1 MGKAILEMLI
11 CGGPVMIPIFIVS
24 LVIWILIVGKYRWL
38 KREDINQ
45 GIFTDKIISFL
56 KKEKKEEIVEL
67 SSVTPG
73 ILSRTVKALA
83 NDESKTRKSLLNI
96 LQEIM
101 HEEYPLLEE
110 NLSMIASLASI
121 APLLGLLGTVSGMVA
136 TFDSI
141 TLFGTGDPQ
150 SLAKGISQALI
161 TTQSGL
167 IVAIPAL
174 FFHNHLL
181 KKVNQQIFEF
191 EKNINKIIN
200 ILTKGD
206 KQ

>member
-1 MGKAILEMLI
+1 MGKSVLEMLI

-24 LVIWILIVGKYRWL
+24 LVIWTLIIGKYRRL
-38 KREDINQ
+38 KKEDINQ
-45 GIFTDKIISFL
+45 EIFTDKIISFL
-56 KKEKKEEIVEL
+56 QKGEKEKIVEL
-67 SSVTPG
+67 SSLTPG
-73 ILSRTVKALA
+73 ILSKTVKALTD
-83 NDESKTRKSLLNI
+83 DEYKTRKSLLNI
-96 LQEIM
+96 VQEIM
-101 HEEYPLLEE
+101 HEEYPRLEE
-110 NLSMIASLASI
+110 TLSTIASLASV
-121 APLLGLLGTVSGMVA
+121 APLLGLLGTVSGMVT

-141 TLFGTGDPQ
+141 TIFGTGDPQ

-174 FFHNHLL
+174 FSHNHLL

-200 ILTKGD
+200 ILAKGN

>member
-1 MGKAILEMLI
+1 MIKSILEMLI

-24 LVIWILIVGKYRWL
+24 LVIWTLIIGKYRRL
-38 KREDINQ
+38 KKEDINQ

-56 KKEKKEEIVEL
+56 QKGEKKKIATL

-83 NDESKTRKSLLNI
+83 DDENKTRKSLLNI
-96 LQEIM
+96 VQEIM
-101 HEEYPLLEE
+101 HEEYPRLEK
-110 NLSMIASLASI
+110 NLSTIASLASV

-141 TLFGTGDPQ
+141 TIFGTGDPQ

-167 IVAIPAL
+167 IIAIPAL
-174 FFHNHLL
+174 FSHNHLM

>member
-1 MGKAILEMLI
+1 MIKSILEMLI
-11 CGGPVMIPIFIVS
+11 CGGPVMVPIFIVS
-24 LVIWILIVGKYRWL
+24 LVIWTLIIGKYRRL
-38 KREDINQ
+38 KKEDINQ
-45 GIFTDKIISFL
+45 EIFTDKIISFL
-56 KKEKKEEIVEL
+56 RKGKKEKIVEL

-73 ILSRTVKALA
+73 ILSKTVKALL
-83 NDESKTRKSLLNI
+83 NDEHKTRKSLLSI
-96 LQEIM
+96 VQQIM
-101 HEEYPLLEE
+101 HEEYPLLEK
-110 NLSMIASLASI
+110 NLSTIASLASV

-150 SLAKGISQALI
+150 SLAKGISRALI

-174 FFHNHLL
+174 FSHNHLM

-191 EKNINKIIN
+191 EKNINKVIN